1 MTVFHKITHNFSHN
15 FAKTKVIC
23 KCKYDKPSR
32 FHLKE
37 KKQTGQ
43 SPTEREIK
51 LGCSQQPMIP
61 LFDLTMVLNLTI
73 DLTFQESL
81 NFAKYLLLYLGRHSR
96 IEGCPEYFNISN
108 IRC

>member
-37 KKQTGQ
+37 KKKNW
-43 SPTEREIK
+43 IK
-51 LGCSQQPMIP
+51 SYWKGNKIGLLAAADDTP
-61 LFDLTMVLNLTI
+61 FWLNNGT
-73 DLTFQESL
+73 
-81 NFAKYLLLYLGRHSR
+81 
-96 IEGCPEYFNISN
+96 
-108 IRC
+108 